1 MRRFICPAPA
11 AAFVVPV
18 LLGTPAFAR
27 ANAADFIKKWD
38 VEHDGTLDLAE
49 IDRAADAVFAE
60 LDTDHDGT
68 LDLKELGNR
77 MTKAE
82 FQAADKDHDGTL
94 DKAEYESI
102 VAQRFHA
109 ANTDGDS
116 TIEAKELTK
125 AAGKRLLR
133 LLQ

>member
-1 MRRFICPAPA
+1 MLRRGFTALALSLLALPVVSTAHAAGGPTAFI
-11 AAFVVPV
+11 
-18 LLGTPAFAR
+18 T
-27 ANAADFIKKWD
+27 KWD
-38 VEHDGTLDLAE
+38 ADHDGTLDLAE
-49 IDRAADAVFAE
+49 IDKAADAMFAK

-116 TIEAKELTK
+116 TIEAKELTT
-125 AAGKRLLR
+125 AAGKRLLT